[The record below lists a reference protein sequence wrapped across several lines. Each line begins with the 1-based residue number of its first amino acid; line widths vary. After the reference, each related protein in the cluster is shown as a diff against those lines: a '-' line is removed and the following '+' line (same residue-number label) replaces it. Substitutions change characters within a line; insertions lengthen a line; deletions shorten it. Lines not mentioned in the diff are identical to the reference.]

1 MWIAIGVI
9 AVIIIIILVEFR
21 SRKPDRIILYESKGR
36 VKPYQRRF
44 YPRHFCLSIPAKL
57 KSSILEVDAEAKGK
71 LRVDLR
77 LSITVA
83 PSLNHLPE
91 LVRAGGWDQKAVDI
105 ASQELEVV
113 LNALVREFVE
123 KHEIDEL
130 TGETLSAHL
139 RQNIKT
145 MINSLGL
152 EAVAINVQSIEP
164 TDANISEALRKREA
178 ARILEET
185 EAINQK
191 ARITATRA
199 KNEADKKVA
208 RYDHELALHK
218 MELQQNENE
227 KEDRL
232 AEQRVTE
239 ELKRR
244 KMQLE
249 VDSAEMNLLKKNPEL
264 LLLTPQMARLAEA
277 GQALRNARTI
287 VSLSPEE
294 FASQGPIGKILQK
307 LVRELKASDP
317 SHPDPEEQ

>member
-1 MWIAIGVI
+1 MWVSIGVA
-9 AVIIIIILVEFR
+9 AVIIILILAEFR
-21 SRKPDRIILYESKGR
+21 SRKPDRIILYESKGK
-36 VKPYQRRF
+36 VKPYQKRF
-44 YPRHFCLSIPAKL
+44 YPRHFCLSVPAKL
-57 KSSILEVDAEAKGK
+57 KSSILEIDAEAKGK
-71 LRVDLR
+71 LGVNLR
-77 LSITVA
+77 LSVTVA
-83 PSLNHLPE
+83 PSLSHLPE
-91 LVRAGGWDQKAVDI
+91 LVRAGGWDKKAVDI

-130 TGETLSAHL
+130 TGETLSGHL
-139 RQNIKT
+139 RQNVKT

-152 EAVAINVQSIEP
+152 EVVAINVQSIEP
-164 TDANISEALRKREA
+164 ADANISEALRKREA

-191 ARITATRA
+191 ARIAATHA
-199 KNEADKKVA
+199 KNEADQKVA
-208 RYDHELALHK
+208 QYDHELALHK
-218 MELQQNENE
+218 MELQQGENE

-232 AEQRVTE
+232 AEQRVAE

-277 GQALRNARTI
+277 GQALRNARTV
-287 VSLSPEE
+287 VSLSSEDL
-294 FASQGPIGKILQK
+294 AGQGPITKILQK
-307 LVRELKASDP
+307 LIRELKASDQAP
-317 SHPDPEEQ
+317 PDSAGE